1 MASFL
6 VLSLVSILLFK
17 KFLLFLPVLRCV
29 RIDWLIDSGMLSPY
43 SPIALICSKLRVRW
57 LPYMDGYVYGPTPG
71 ITELL
76 ARILSSLK
84 PESMLDLFCGSGAL
98 SKLAYVMN
106 VKKIKA
112 VDIYVEAAYKNLGK
126 LKNVKIE
133 QRDALE
139 IRNEEKYSILVAD
152 PPEEKIGEFLNRL
165 PRLKKLYV
173 DAAVVWIGPYPKARG
188 IIRRLSRD
196 KKCMIVEAWGDGI
209 AVFWKTRKYKT
220 LLEKAVKY
228 VG

>member
-1 MASFL
+1 M
-6 VLSLVSILLFK
+6 
-17 KFLLFLPVLRCV
+17 RCV

-43 SPIALICSKLRVRW
+43 SPIALICSKLKVRW
-57 LPYMDGYVYGPTPG
+57 LPYMDGYIYGPTPG

-76 ARILSSLK
+76 ARTLSLLK

-98 SKLAYVMN
+98 SKLAYIMN
-106 VKKIKA
+106 VKNVKA

-139 IRNEEKYSILVAD
+139 IGNEEKYSILVAD
-152 PPEEKIGEFLNRL
+152 PPEEKIEELVNRF

-173 DAAVVWIGPYPKARG
+173 DVAIVWVGPYSKTG
-188 IIRRLSRD
+188 KVIKKLSRD
-196 KKCMIVEAWGDGI
+196 KKCLVVEAWGDAI
-209 AVFWKTRKYKT
+209 AVFWKTRKHKT
-220 LLEKAVKY
+220 LLEKAIKY